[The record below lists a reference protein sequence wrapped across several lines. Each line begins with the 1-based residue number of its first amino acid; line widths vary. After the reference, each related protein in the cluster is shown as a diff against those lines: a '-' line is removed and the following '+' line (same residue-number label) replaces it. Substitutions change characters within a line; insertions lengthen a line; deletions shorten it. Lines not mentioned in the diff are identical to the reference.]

1 MLNMGCVDSS
11 SSSAF
16 QALFG
21 PELLRS
27 DGTAA
32 PTVELLAVK
41 TAVGIYFSAHWCP
54 PCRQFTPQLAERY
67 KALLAA
73 NKELEIVFVSS
84 DREEAS
90 FHEYFSSMPWT
101 ALPFS
106 ARDIKA
112 QLSSKFGVSGIPS
125 LVFLQVT
132 SGGNETGGITLRAP
146 VGTVPGPR
154 HLGKSLRLS
163 RHDLQ
168 RVSMHFIRSFAW
180 SRQLSQ
186 RC

>member
-90 FHEYFSSMPWT
+90 FHDYFSSMPWT

-125 LVFLQVT
+125 LVFLNSDGSTITRDGRRSVM
-132 SGGNETGGITLRAP
+132 SDAYLDDFPFHPKPVIDLGNAGNAR
-146 VGTVPGPR
+146 
-154 HLGKSLRLS
+154 
-163 RHDLQ
+163 D
-168 RVSMHFIRSFAW
+168 
-180 SRQLSQ
+180 
-186 RC
+186 CC